1 VEAASGI
8 DIARK
13 LQEAYKDITTSIT
26 KMQSRVESKESTFKK
41 NPQLKEGD
49 RVYVLTKNFGTKRPS
64 KKLDYVKVGP
74 FLIIKQTGPVNY
86 QVALP
91 SDTRKH

>member
-1 VEAASGI
+1 M
-8 DIARK
+8 
-13 LQEAYKDITTSIT
+13 TTSIT

-49 RVYVLTKNFGTKRPS
+49 RVYMLTKNFGTKRPS